1 MRKITLATEHSTRK
15 SRYPLKK
22 GPPCLLTEARISMT
36 KSTRKSRYPLK
47 KGLPCLLTEARISMT
62 KSGLAWFIV
71 FSCLG

>member
-36 KSTRKSRYPLK
+36 KS
-47 KGLPCLLTEARISMT
+47 
-62 KSGLAWFIV
+62 GLAWFIV